1 MKIDNSALIRFI
13 NKDLSKLE
21 RKKIQLLINNNV
33 KIKSKYKSLKNFQSI
48 LKDQAKIN
56 KKNKMPE
63 KLLNKISID
72 NENTKNTKIKFNNLY
87 KIAASLLAFVAIGW
101 LISMPNKTFLSKN
114 PNPYIK
120 NSNSNKIHIFYNPVT
135 LSDFLY
141 ENKNNCSIPEKILDE
156 NNKEVYA
163 VSCKIN

>member
-1 MKIDNSALIRFI
+1 MKIDNSTLIRFI

-120 NSNSNKIHIFYNPVT
+120 NSNSNKIHIFYNVYFLT
-135 LSDFLY
+135 L
-141 ENKNNCSIPEKILDE
+141 EKP
-156 NNKEVYA
+156 
-163 VSCKIN
+163 